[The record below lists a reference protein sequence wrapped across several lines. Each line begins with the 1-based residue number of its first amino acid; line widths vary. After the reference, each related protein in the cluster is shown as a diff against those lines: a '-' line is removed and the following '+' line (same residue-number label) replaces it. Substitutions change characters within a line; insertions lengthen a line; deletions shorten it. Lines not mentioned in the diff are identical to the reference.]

1 MKTGTLNKNQGNN
14 HDWTLKIGQKS
25 TPVNWENIP
34 LDWHGAEVTF
44 TRNHN
49 GAIDSLSHNGKIVHH
64 PTLFTAPKASIRSEI
79 KATQGK
85 DDFRE
90 RDNRKSN
97 RNSYTHQAPRTNQ
110 PNTRNQ
116 EMSDSHTPYNFV
128 PLNDVVVSAHSPIS
142 DRSTFGGHSG
152 YIVFDVESL
161 THLFIKGKDYDFFKI
176 GSKNAIPGSSL
187 RGMIRSLVEMVSF
200 GKFERYNDDFINYRL
215 GDASNKSTGRTDY
228 FIRIKPI
235 VDNRK
240 MGFLDNNLKGEFVIT
255 STSHIPTPTTRNSN
269 FRYFPS
275 MNDSGIMHVEI
286 QTKGVGNSID
296 FKIEYRESNTNRQ
309 FIIYDK
315 VLRSYK
321 NDSMRKAEGEME
333 DLIKTVNKS
342 DNDLKK
348 YCHDNNTDYIG
359 LPVWYELDDTNTHV
373 VSFGH
378 CRNYRIPY
386 TNSVGDAGPKSINK
400 KISEFDFASSI
411 FGFSKKEKDENG
423 NEKTEMYAGK
433 VFFEDVTTESKDTQ
447 DAILQILAA
456 PKPKSGKLYLEP
468 NGSDPGRWS
477 DNPKIRGYKMY
488 HHRNTDSY
496 VDDTNATSLNEE
508 QINWQKTRF
517 TDGHFNNL
525 RLNNEESTIF
535 RNSIQLDDRRNP
547 FHFTKKLSDNGI
559 SNNLKNKIRGNANNS
574 ERSQFKTVKA
584 LPPQTTFKG
593 ARIRFEHLTD
603 EELGALLFVMDL
615 PGDCRHKIGMG
626 KPLGMGSIHLKNIK
640 LTIIDRK
647 LRYQSLF
654 IDSNS
659 AWNTGESDSE
669 LKRHKD
675 KFISYVNEK
684 IDHNGDLWQHPRMKE
699 LHALLRFDNEVIK
712 RVDFLKET
720 NYMHLK
726 EFANRGNLPKASV
739 VKNKF
744 FNK

>member
-49 GAIDSLSHNGKIVHH
+49 GAIDSLTHNGMIVHH

-97 RNSYTHQAPRTNQ
+97 RNSYTHQKPRTNQ

-116 EMSDSHTPYNFV
+116 SHTPYNFV

-200 GKFERYNDDFINYRL
+200 GKFERYNKIDVYERLQNKNPTLGFLVYENDKYFIYRGADTHYEYIHDRSSEYKYVMDHTNDYITIFTKIIGDSKHLKVKYERTSESYELKDDALKMYKFDKERSAYKRDKGEKIGDTIDVLNFAIKDNHLKIRL
-215 GDASNKSTGRTDY
+215 GN
-228 FIRIKPI
+228 
-235 VDNRK
+235 
-240 MGFLDNNLKGEFVIT
+240 
-255 STSHIPTPTTRNSN
+255 
-269 FRYFPS
+269 
-275 MNDSGIMHVEI
+275 
-286 QTKGVGNSID
+286 
-296 FKIEYRESNTNRQ
+296 
-309 FIIYDK
+309 
-315 VLRSYK
+315 
-321 NDSMRKAEGEME
+321 
-333 DLIKTVNKS
+333 
-342 DNDLKK
+342 
-348 YCHDNNTDYIG
+348 DYIG
-359 LPVWYELDDTNTHV
+359 IPVWFQLSNKQIT
-373 VSFGH
+373 SFGH
-378 CRNYRIPY
+378 CRNYRKGYKDAIRLGVPKNLSE
-386 TNSVGDAGPKSINK
+386 NSI
-400 KISEFDFASSI
+400 IDFASSI

-477 DNPKIRGYKMY
+477 DNPKIRGYKLY
-488 HHRNTDSY
+488 HHRNTDNHKIE
-496 VDDTNATSLNEE
+496 DDVVGESEE

-517 TDGHFNNL
+517 REREEYRKFGRITD
-525 RLNNEESTIF
+525 
-535 RNSIQLDDRRNP
+535 NSWQTGKIGYGKKNQDGTYNS
-547 FHFTKKLSDNGI
+547 FHVFTKKISDLSDDSAKINI
-559 SNNLKNKIRGNANNS
+559 YNACKSEDNNM
-574 ERSQFKTVKA
+574 QFKTVKA

-626 KPLGMGSIHLKNIK
+626 KPLGMGSIHLINIK
-640 LTIIDRK
+640 LTLIDRK

-659 AWNTGESDSE
+659 AWNTGESDPE
-669 LKRHKD
+669 LKTHKD
-675 KFISYVNEK
+675 KFVSYVNDK
-684 IDHNGDLWQHPRMKE
+684 INHKGEDLWQHSRMKE
-699 LHALLRFDNEVIK
+699 LRALLRYDKDSIKQNEY
-712 RVDFLKET
+712 LKET

-726 EFANRGNLPKASV
+726 EFANTNRGNLPKASV